1 MDFPTVSI
9 VIPTLNAAKVLQG
22 CLDSVVAQNYPKD
35 KIEIIIADGG
45 STDNT
50 LNIAKF
56 FNAVIVENTLKTGEA
71 GKAVGVKA
79 ASGEFIALID
89 SDNILP
95 NENWLREMSLPLV
108 ENPQYLGSEPWKF
121 EYRQS
126 DGFIDRY
133 CALIG
138 MNDPICLFIGNYDRY
153 STLTGKWTEI
163 VHKEIDKGKYLL
175 LDFDKRGIPT
185 IGANGT
191 VFRADFI
198 KNADVNDYLFDI
210 DILAQE
216 IQTKGT
222 VKFIKTKNSIT
233 HLYCGNDVTKF
244 IRKQR
249 RRINDLMYYR
259 QIGTRKYDWS
269 YQTNGISK
277 FIISTILVVPLL
289 LQTLVGFVKKPD
301 FAWFFHPLACWI
313 GLVINTYGVLLGNGN
328 ARIENRAG
336 WSQ

>member
-1 MDFPTVSI
+1 VDFPKVSI

-22 CLDSVVAQNYPKD
+22 CLESIAIQDYPKD
-35 KIEIIIADGG
+35 QIEIIISDGG

-50 LNIAKF
+50 LNIARF
-56 FNAVIVENTLKTGEA
+56 FKAVIVDNPLKTGES
-71 GKAVGVKA
+71 GKAVGIKA
-79 ASGEFIALID
+79 ATGEFIALID

-95 NENWLREMSLPLV
+95 TSNWLKEMIMPLI
-108 ENPQYLGSEPWKF
+108 ENPEYLGSEPWKF
-121 EYRQS
+121 EYRPN

-133 CALIG
+133 CALLG

-153 STLTGKWTEI
+153 STLIGKWTEI
-163 VHKEIDKGKYLL
+163 AHKETDKDNYLL

-191 VFRADFI
+191 VFRSQFL
-198 KNADVNDYLFDI
+198 KNAGINDYLFDI

-216 IQTKGT
+216 IQTNGF
-222 VKFIKTKNSIT
+222 VKFIKTKNSII
-233 HLYCGNDVTKF
+233 HLYCGNNISKF

-259 QIGTRKYDWS
+259 QLGTRKYDWN
-269 YQTNGISK
+269 YQTNGISL
-277 FIISTILVVPLL
+277 FIISTLLIFPLL
-289 LQTLVGFVKKPD
+289 IQTIVGFIKKPD
-301 FAWFFHPLACWI
+301 FAWFFHPIACWI
-313 GLVINTYGVLLGNGN
+313 GLVINTYGVILGNGN
-328 ARIENRAG
+328 AKVENRSG